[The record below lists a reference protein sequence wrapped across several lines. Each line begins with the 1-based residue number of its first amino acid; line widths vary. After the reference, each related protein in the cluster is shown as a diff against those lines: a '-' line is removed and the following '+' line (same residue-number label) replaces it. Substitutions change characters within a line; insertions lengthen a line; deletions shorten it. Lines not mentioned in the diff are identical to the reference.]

1 MTKFPLMSA
10 LQFLRCCFRNQD
22 FQFSNNKET
31 IRHAIY
37 AIYQVLYLVFNLH
50 AYAFLSSPLIRFSHF
65 KRFDHDRL
73 SKTLR
78 FDSMPNIF
86 LWSLQILEENAS

>member
-10 LQFLRCCFRNQD
+10 LQFLRCCFSNQG
-22 FQFSNNKET
+22 FEFSNNKET
-31 IRHAIY
+31 IRR
-37 AIYQVLYLVFNLH
+37 AIYQVHGIQFT
-50 AYAFLSSPLIRFSHF
+50 FLSSLFIYFSHF